1 MNEFIK
7 RLIYINQRD
16 LKGLFGWFILSLL
29 FNVLT
34 LPIMIIREI
43 YQYKHYHLNH
53 FEWEDV
59 IRYSLVIIL
68 GSVIGFLIISH
79 III

>member
-1 MNEFIK
+1 MRNFLR
-7 RLIYINQRD
+7 RLATLNKRD
-16 LKGLFGWFILSLL
+16 LYGLISWFILSIL
-29 FNVLT
+29 FNALT

-43 YQYKHYHLNH
+43 YQYKHYHLTK

-59 IRYSLVIIL
+59 VRYSLVIIL

>member
-1 MNEFIK
+1 MRKLATFNK
-7 RLIYINQRD
+7 RD
-16 LKGLFGWFILSLL
+16 LYGLIGWFILSLL
-29 FNVLT
+29 FNTLT
-34 LPIMIIREI
+34 LPIMIIREV

>member
-1 MNEFIK
+1 MRKLATFNK
-7 RLIYINQRD
+7 RD
-16 LKGLFGWFILSLL
+16 LYGLIGWFILSLL
-29 FNVLT
+29 FNALT
-34 LPIMIIREI
+34 LPIMIIREV

-59 IRYSLVIIL
+59 IRYSMVIIL

>member
-1 MNEFIK
+1 MKNFIRK
-7 RLIYINQRD
+7 LATFNKRD
-16 LKGLFGWFILSLL
+16 LYGLIGWFILSLL
-29 FNVLT
+29 FNSLT

>member
-1 MNEFIK
+1 MRNFLK
-7 RLIYINQRD
+7 RLATFNKRD
-16 LKGLFGWFILSLL
+16 LYGLIGWFILSLL
-29 FNVLT
+29 FNSLT
-34 LPIMIIREI
+34 LPIMIIREV

>member
-1 MNEFIK
+1 MRKLATFNK
-7 RLIYINQRD
+7 RD
-16 LKGLFGWFILSLL
+16 LYGLIGWFILSLL
-29 FNVLT
+29 FNALI
-34 LPIMIIREI
+34 LPIMIIREV

>member
-1 MNEFIK
+1 MRNFMRK
-7 RLIYINQRD
+7 LATFNKRD
-16 LKGLFGWFILSLL
+16 LYGLIGWFILSLL
-29 FNVLT
+29 FNALT
-34 LPIMIIREI
+34 LPIMIIREV

>member
-1 MNEFIK
+1 MRKLATFNK
-7 RLIYINQRD
+7 RD
-16 LKGLFGWFILSLL
+16 LYGLIGWFILSLL
-29 FNVLT
+29 FNALT
-34 LPIMIIREI
+34 LPIMIIREV

-68 GSVIGFLIISH
+68 GSVIGFFNY
-79 III
+79 

>member
-1 MNEFIK
+1 
-7 RLIYINQRD
+7 
-16 LKGLFGWFILSLL
+16 
-29 FNVLT
+29 
-34 LPIMIIREI
+34 MIIREV
-43 YQYKHYHLNH
+43 YQYKHYHLNN

-59 IRYSLVIIL
+59 IRSSLVIIL

>member
-1 MNEFIK
+1 MRNFMRK
-7 RLIYINQRD
+7 LATFNKRD
-16 LKGLFGWFILSLL
+16 LYGLMGWFILSLL
-29 FNVLT
+29 FNALT
-34 LPIMIIREI
+34 LPIMIIREV

>member
-1 MNEFIK
+1 MRNFMRK
-7 RLIYINQRD
+7 LATFNKRD
-16 LKGLFGWFILSLL
+16 LYGLIGWFILSLL
-29 FNVLT
+29 FNALT
-34 LPIMIIREI
+34 LPIMIIREV

-59 IRYSLVIIL
+59 IRYSMVIIL

>member
-34 LPIMIIREI
+34 LPIMIIREV

-59 IRYSLVIIL
+59 VRYSVVILL
-68 GSVIGFLIISH
+68 GSIINYLILDSLL
-79 III
+79 

>member
-1 MNEFIK
+1 MRKLATFNK
-7 RLIYINQRD
+7 RD
-16 LKGLFGWFILSLL
+16 LYGLIGWFILSLL
-29 FNVLT
+29 FNALT
-34 LPIMIIREI
+34 LPIMIIREV
-43 YQYKHYHLNH
+43 YQYKHYHINH

-59 IRYSLVIIL
+59 IRYSMVIIL

>member
-1 MNEFIK
+1 
-7 RLIYINQRD
+7 
-16 LKGLFGWFILSLL
+16 
-29 FNVLT
+29 
-34 LPIMIIREI
+34 MIIREI
-43 YQYKHYHLNH
+43 YQYKHYHLIK

>member
-1 MNEFIK
+1 MRNFLRRLATLNK
-7 RLIYINQRD
+7 RDIYGMI
-16 LKGLFGWFILSLL
+16 GWFIISLL
-29 FNVLT
+29 FNALT

-43 YQYKHYHLNH
+43 YQYKHYHLAK

-59 IRYSLVIIL
+59 VRYSFVIIL

>member
-1 MNEFIK
+1 MRKLATFNK
-7 RLIYINQRD
+7 RD
-16 LKGLFGWFILSLL
+16 LYGLIGWFILSLL
-29 FNVLT
+29 FNALT
-34 LPIMIIREI
+34 LPIMIIREV

-68 GSVIGFLIISH
+68 GSVIGFLTISH

>member
-1 MNEFIK
+1 MRKLATFNK
-7 RLIYINQRD
+7 RD
-16 LKGLFGWFILSLL
+16 LYGLIGWFILSLL
-29 FNVLT
+29 FNSLT

-43 YQYKHYHLNH
+43 YQYKHYYLNH